1 MFGQSQM
8 NYVIAVKK
16 SLSSLFF
23 SLLLVACS
31 PATESDGMSFERSE
45 QPRIFIVGQDLGSI
59 RGYYDSACC
68 VKPDGN
74 TAYINLYN
82 ILSEQ
87 HEFSALGI
95 NPEGESL
102 DIEPDSGTGPVN
114 ARKTATEFPGGLA
127 IGLELA
133 ENQHPDALAH
143 LIAGQYDDHI
153 MHLARF
159 IKIIDESVWL
169 RVGYEFDGMWNRGY
183 GDPEKYKAAYRHV
196 VDTLREAGVK
206 NVEYVWQASASSVD
220 DVIEKRFEDIDD
232 WYPGDDYVDWMGASW
247 FLTIDEKP
255 TNATDYD
262 PASQRALTDQV
273 LEFARARG
281 KPVMIAESSPQGY
294 DLANNLNANI
304 APIWDG
310 VQKGDVKSVSDLE
323 IWAAW
328 YAPMFKY
335 INENSDVIRGL
346 AYINANWDA
355 QPRWG
360 APHNEGYWGDSR
372 LEVNPEI
379 AKRFNQAIVEW
390 RGH

>member
-1 MFGQSQM
+1 MFGKSQI
-8 NYVIAVKK
+8 NYVITGEGLV
-16 SLSSLFF
+16 SGLFL
-23 SLLLVACS
+23 SLLLVACGVTTEAAGVS
-31 PATESDGMSFERSE
+31 LDATE
-45 QPRIFIVGQDLGSI
+45 QPKIFIAGQDLGAI

-95 NPEGESL
+95 NPEGEPL
-102 DIEPDSGTGPVN
+102 DINSDFGSGPVN
-114 ARKTATEFPGGLA
+114 VRKAAVNFPGGLA
-127 IGLELA
+127 IGLELV
-133 ENQHPDALAH
+133 ENQHPDAMAH

-153 MHLARF
+153 RHLARF
-159 IKIIDESVWL
+159 INMIDEPVWL
-169 RVGYEFDGMWNRGY
+169 RVGYEFDGVWNRGY
-183 GDPEKYKAAYRHV
+183 DDPEKYKTAYRHV
-196 VDTLREAGVK
+196 VDKLREAGVK
-206 NVEYVWQASASSVD
+206 NVEYVWQASTSPVD
-220 DVIEKRFEDIDD
+220 DVIEKHFEDIRN
-232 WYPGDDYVDWMGASW
+232 WYPGDEYVDWMGTSW
-247 FLTIDEKP
+247 FLTIDESP
-255 TNATDYD
+255 TTPTDYD
-262 PASQRALTDQV
+262 PASQRVLTDQV

-294 DLANNLNANI
+294 DLANNFNANI

-310 VQKGDVKSVSDLE
+310 APKGEKKSVSDLD
-323 IWAAW
+323 IWANW
-328 YAPMFKY
+328 YEPLFRY